1 MLQPCCEVSAHGW
14 LCFSEFTFEQK
25 RDRYFPHHLLFVDT
39 VSNKE
44 FFNVLS
50 PDFVALG
57 HEFCFHQKPYFLL
70 IEAKMILRRCCKR
83 SHLIATFR
91 LVPLHYS
98 VHNPDYRSRS
108 RTHILRHA
116 QKPIIG
122 QISGIGQQMTE
133 ISEVRV
139 EPKMPWSAVIELGKT
154 LTITDLEG
162 QQAVDFLCY
171 DADDLTD
178 RFSATNTIKVQG
190 NIYIEEGSV
199 LRADSGKPLFTV
211 VKDTVGR
218 HDTIYGCCSNPNNML
233 RYGVETIA
241 VSYTHLTLPTM
252 ELV

>member
-1 MLQPCCEVSAHGW
+1 
-14 LCFSEFTFEQK
+14 
-25 RDRYFPHHLLFVDT
+25 
-39 VSNKE
+39 
-44 FFNVLS
+44 
-50 PDFVALG
+50 
-57 HEFCFHQKPYFLL
+57 L
-70 IEAKMILRRCCKR
+70 IDAKIILRSYCKR
-83 SHLIATFR
+83 PHLIAKFR
-91 LVPLHYS
+91 LVPLDYS
-98 VHNPDYRSRS
+98 VHNPGYRSTS
-108 RTHILRHA
+108 RTHILLQA
-116 QKPIIG
+116 QISIIG
-122 QISGIGQQMTE
+122 QNSGIGQQMTE

-199 LRADSGKPLFTV
+199 LRAESGKPLFTV

-233 RYGVETIA
+233 RYGIETTE
-241 VSYTHLTLPTM
+241 SCYTNFEA
-252 ELV
+252 ELAR